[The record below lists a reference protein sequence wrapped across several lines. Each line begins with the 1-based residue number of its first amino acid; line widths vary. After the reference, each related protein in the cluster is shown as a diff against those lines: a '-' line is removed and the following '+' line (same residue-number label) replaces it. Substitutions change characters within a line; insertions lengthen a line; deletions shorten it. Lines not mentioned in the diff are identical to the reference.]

1 MDAKELEKVL
11 ADHKE
16 WLLDNTK
23 GKRAYLRRA
32 YLSGADLRRADLS
45 RADLSRADLSGA
57 DLSRADLS
65 GADLSRADLSGA
77 DLRRADLSGA
87 DLSGAKGILSIYPIG
102 SRGDMLVSV
111 IHKDSVMVKTGCF
124 WDTLD
129 NFKKAVKETHGR
141 SDTALEYA
149 ACIKL
154 IEVWAE
160 GKQDE

>member
-1 MDAKELEKVL
+1 MDAKKLEKVL

-23 GKRAYLRRA
+23 GK
-32 YLSGADLRRADLS
+32 
-45 RADLSRADLSGA
+45 
-57 DLSRADLS
+57 RADLS